1 MEWVILPEQDT
12 GREDLGGGVSETF
25 PFSFN
30 FLLTQGYSF
39 GAR

>member
-12 GREDLGGGVSETF
+12 GREDLGGGVSESF
-25 PFSFN
+25 PFSFH